1 MNFDLIKKHINP
13 ASVLDIGA
21 NVGHW
26 HNEARLHW
34 LNAYFFL
41 IEGNPACAEQLAMTG
56 ASMRIALLSDTEK
69 EVMFFTRT
77 DAPTCTGASY
87 YRENTEFYDDHKAK
101 PQTLTTRRLDDVV
114 EGQQFQLIKI
124 DTQGSELDILRGAPN
139 TLAAAKAV
147 VMEVSLSNYN
157 EGAPQ
162 MAETIM
168 FMEARGF
175 RLAENL
181 GDIVHPITRNVIQ
194 RDCLFLRA

>member
-13 ASVLDIGA
+13 KSILDVGS

-69 EVMFFTRT
+69 EVTFFTRN

-87 YRENTEFYDDHKAK
+87 YRENTEFYADNRAVPH
-101 PQTLTTRRLDDVV
+101 TLLTQRLDDVV
-114 EGQQFQLIKI
+114 EGHTFELIKI

-139 TLAAAKAV
+139 TLNAARAV
-147 VMEVSLSNYN
+147 IMEVSLTNYN

-162 MAETIM
+162 MSETVM
-168 FMEARGF
+168 FMEAHGF
-175 RLAENL
+175 YLAENL
-181 GDIVHPITRNVIQ
+181 GDIVHPVQRNVIQ
-194 RDCLFLRA
+194 RDCLFLRL